1 MNNIVE
7 TRNEYTTQLVNIL
20 SPLLFEGFDSIYN
33 ETEKLIKKNGI
44 DRKKLLKTFQQFIKQ
59 IPTWNNSLIDLEVNR
74 IITASKCDF
83 LLDLIKAVIKSNIIL
98 LSNNNLSNKKV
109 SINEEYL
116 NINLND
122 FIHKCYI
129 ECARQFYSIPYL
141 FSSNFKPLEKK
152 KNYNE
157 CILIIIECVKET
169 VRKNLPVHDILK
181 QYLGNNILNKVDD
194 NLDYESENFRKE
206 ATKKLDEFINSDVID
221 NFKEEELSSDDCI
234 NDDETLN
241 LVNEMRNKY
250 LNGDLIEN
258 KSGITKDTY
267 PDNQEVTKVFSND
280 SSEEYIDNIAN
291 NPSVSEKYKKS
302 RNSNIET
309 DSNTE
314 VKSVAV
320 SEAFKIKKS
329 DISEK
334 SNIIDINY
342 TNNSSEKKNIVDSE
356 KSNNK
361 SISYK
366 VEQDS
371 EYEAVFSNVNDDFND
386 IIGKK
391 KRKDEYFSKFNNI

>member
-1 MNNIVE
+1 MNYIVE

-59 IPTWNNSLIDLEVNR
+59 IPTWNNSLIELEVNR

-83 LLDLIKAVIKSNIIL
+83 LLDLIRAVIKSNIIL
-98 LSNNNLSNKKV
+98 LSTNNLSNKKILV
-109 SINEEYL
+109 NEEYL

-141 FSSNFKPLEKK
+141 YSSNFKPLEKK

-157 CILIIIECVKET
+157 CLTIIQDCIKET
-169 VRKNLPVHDILK
+169 IRKNLPVHDILK
-181 QYLGNNILNKVDD
+181 QYLGNDLLNK
-194 NLDYESENFRKE
+194 NENELDYESESFKKE
-206 ATKKLDEFINSDVID
+206 AIKKIGEFINSDVIE
-221 NFKEEELSSDDCI
+221 NFKEDNEISSENCI

-241 LVNEMRNKY
+241 LVNDMRQKY
-250 LNGDLIEN
+250 FNGNLVEN
-258 KSGITKDTY
+258 KSNIESQD
-267 PDNQEVTKVFSND
+267 VTRVFSND
-280 SSEEYIDNIAN
+280 SSEEYVDNISN
-291 NPSVSEKYKKS
+291 NPSVSERYKKS
-302 RNSNIET
+302 GTTINENL
-309 DSNTE
+309 NTE
-314 VKSVAV
+314 VKSVKV
-320 SEAFKIKKS
+320 EDS
-329 DISEK
+329 DIKLNNSSK
-334 SNIIDINY
+334 SNIVSVNY
-342 TNNSSEKKNIVDSE
+342 TNEKSENNILDSE
-356 KSNNK
+356 ISNNNK

-386 IIGKK
+386 IVGKK